1 MLANLSIILYPLWS
15 VFGLTFP
22 QIHITMKRP
31 AFHMP
36 VFINLYKEPTFM
48 VKVPVL
54 ASATESSNK
63 GQQHL
68 ENFVPDKS

>member
-1 MLANLSIILYPLWS
+1 
-15 VFGLTFP
+15 
-22 QIHITMKRP
+22 MKRP